1 MRLIVENMII
11 LYLLQPVVLGHIL
24 LKLLV
29 LFQFKD
35 SLLFYPLSLASRI
48 ISSSIFRI
56 YIFLI
61 ILVLV
66 GTKYMVVPVARV
78 GESSYEALT
87 EQ

>member
-29 LFQFKD
+29 FFQFKD